1 MIFDANKWSCRMT
14 ALWSCGKGRDRSESA
29 SESISQPLVTV
40 MPCNALKRIW
50 PQVTMLTQF
59 SGWPQ
64 KDWKFGVVIKSL
76 ENLIKA
82 TTKRSCKLLLLLLTS
97 SHFFPLLLSPFME
110 QHSPTFGNLQK
121 EDSFFFPPHPMETKD
136 NLESR
141 RRRNPQEDD
150 GWVGWFR
157 FGKLKDA
164 FRFPSSNFSPFVLPK
179 S

>member
-82 TTKRSCKLLLLLLTS
+82 TTKRSCKLLLLLLIS
-97 SHFFPLLLSPFME
+97 SHFFPLLLTFME